1 MVDSS
6 LQSNWSSLK
15 VFFGSKNSIFTF
27 LKLWIFVF
35 DDLKRDGRRSGR
47 ERKFKL
53 DIDTEFEYLFM
64 ITLVLSI

>member
-15 VFFGSKNSIFTF
+15 VFFGSKKSVCTF
-27 LKLWIFVF
+27 FKLWIFGF
-35 DDLKRDGRRSGR
+35 DDLKRGGRRSGR

-53 DIDTEFEYLFM
+53 YMDTKFEYLFM